1 MSCKIFGVINVT
13 PDSFSDGGS
22 WLDANLAIE
31 HGKQLIAEGAD
42 VLDIGGESTR
52 PGAARVDEAEELR
65 RVIPVIK
72 GLAELGATIS
82 IDTTRAEVAK
92 RAIAAGASIINDV
105 SGGRADDQMIPLVAS
120 LDVPFVIMHWR
131 GHSERMQTMTDYD
144 DVVGD
149 VIREL
154 TDQVEH
160 ALASGVDSK
169 NIIID
174 PGLGLFSKTAD
185 QNWTLLKN
193 LDQFLDL
200 GYRVLV
206 GASRKRFLG
215 ELLASGDELRTTE
228 DREDATT
235 AISALAA
242 AAGVW
247 AVRVHNV
254 RSTADAIKVVNRW
267 KQG

>member
-22 WLDANLAIE
+22 WLDAELAIK

-52 PGAARVDEAEELR
+52 PGAARVDETEELR
-65 RVIPVIK
+65 RVIPVIE
-72 GLAELGATIS
+72 GLAKLGATIS

-92 RAIAAGASIINDV
+92 QAVAAGATIINDV
-105 SGGRADDQMIPLVAS
+105 SGGRADEQMIRLAAS
-120 LDVPFVIMHWR
+120 LDIPFVMMHWR
-131 GHSERMQTMTDYD
+131 GHSDRMQTMTDYE

-154 TDQVEH
+154 TDQVEL
-160 ALASGVDSK
+160 ALKSGVDPK
-169 NIIID
+169 NIIVD
-174 PGLGLFSKTAD
+174 PGLGFSKTAD
-185 QNWTLLKN
+185 QNWALLHN
-193 LDQFLDL
+193 LDRFMNL

-215 ELLASGDELRTTE
+215 ELLASGDELRAAA
-228 DREDATT
+228 DRDDATT

-247 AVRVHNV
+247 AVSVHEV
-254 RSTADAIKVVNRW
+254 RPSADAIKVANRW

>member
-22 WLDANLAIE
+22 WLDAKLAIE

-42 VLDIGGESTR
+42 VLDVGGESTR

-65 RVIPVIK
+65 RVLPVIE
-72 GLAELGATIS
+72 GLAGLGAIIS

-92 RAIAAGASIINDV
+92 QAVAMGAAIINDV
-105 SGGRADDQMIPLVAS
+105 SGGRADEKMIPLAAA
-120 LDVPFVIMHWR
+120 LEVPFVIMHWR
-131 GHSERMQTMTDYD
+131 GHSERMQTMTIYE
-144 DVVGD
+144 DVVSD
-149 VIREL
+149 VIHEL
-154 TDQVEH
+154 TDQVEL
-160 ALASGVDSK
+160 ALALGVDSK
-169 NIIID
+169 NIIVD
-174 PGLGLFSKTAD
+174 PGLGFSKTAE
-185 QNWTLLKN
+185 QNWALLKN
-193 LDQFLDL
+193 LDQFLDM

-215 ELLASGDELRTTE
+215 ELLAYGDELRPTE

-247 AVRVHNV
+247 AVRVHEV
-254 RSTADAIKVVNRW
+254 RPTADAIKVVNRW
-267 KQG
+267 NQG

>member
-31 HGKQLIAEGAD
+31 HGEQLIAQGAD

-52 PGAARVDEAEELR
+52 PGAARVDETEELR
-65 RVIPVIK
+65 RVLPVIE
-72 GLAELGATIS
+72 GLAKLGATIS

-92 RAIAAGASIINDV
+92 QAVAAGAAIINDV
-105 SGGRADDQMIPLVAS
+105 SGGRADEKMIPMAAS
-120 LDVPFVIMHWR
+120 LEVPFVIMHWR
-131 GHSERMQTMTDYD
+131 GHSDRMQTMTKYD
-144 DVVGD
+144 DVVRD

-154 TDQVEH
+154 TDQVEL

-185 QNWTLLKN
+185 QNWALLKN
-193 LDQFLDL
+193 LDQFLDM

-215 ELLASGDELRTTE
+215 ELLASGDELRPTE

-235 AISALAA
+235 AVSALAA

-247 AVRVHNV
+247 AVRVHDV
-254 RSTADAIKVVNRW
+254 RPTADAIKVVNRW
-267 KQG
+267 NQG